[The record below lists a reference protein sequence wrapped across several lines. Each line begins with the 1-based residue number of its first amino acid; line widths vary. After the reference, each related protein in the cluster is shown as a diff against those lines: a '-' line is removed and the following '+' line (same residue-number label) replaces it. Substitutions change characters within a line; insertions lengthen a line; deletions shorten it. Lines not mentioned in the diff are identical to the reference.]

1 MWSEKIPR
9 RKRRVKREEEHTCSS
24 AFAVAGIAFAF
35 VVVVVVV
42 FLRGACA
49 RARVRV
55 WLSESYLVR
64 KKREL
69 LGGLWATLLSVHKC
83 PPPSLCCLT
92 ITSLPN
98 CGEEFALSARR

>member
-1 MWSEKIPR
+1 
-9 RKRRVKREEEHTCSS
+9 VEEEHTCSS

-35 VVVVVVV
+35 VVVV
-42 FLRGACA
+42 FFSLRVACA
-49 RARVRV
+49 RARVGV

-83 PPPSLCCLT
+83 PPPSLFCLT
-92 ITSLPN
+92 ITSLRN
-98 CGEEFALSARR
+98 CGEEFAFICSEVVAKE